1 MKNFRW
7 LVLVLLL
14 LFSTSF
20 ISSQQGYEMILR
32 GGGDLNFTY
41 TPFSNFSPDPQIWIM
56 FKKGGQAAGQH
67 LEQRNALQPGQAAWL
82 DRRIEDNEPERII
95 ITGIPDSKMKEFTIS
110 WAYGKVMGLSS
121 AMPYLSALQDPN
133 KFVPFV
139 VYNDGRGNFIVT
151 KIGSAI

>member
-7 LVLVLLL
+7 LALVLML

-20 ISSQQGYEMILR
+20 VSSQQGYEMVLR
-32 GGGDLNFTY
+32 GGGDLHFTY
-41 TPFSNFSPDPQIWIM
+41 TPFSNFSPDPQIWIV

-133 KFVPFV
+133 KFVTFV
-139 VYNDGRGNFIVT
+139 VYNDGRGNYIVT

>member
-7 LVLVLLL
+7 LVLALLIL
-14 LFSTSF
+14 SSTPF
-20 ISSQQGYEMILR
+20 IFSQQGYEMVVR
-32 GGGDLNFTY
+32 GGGDVYFTY
-41 TPFSNFSPDPQIWIM
+41 TPYSNFSQDPQIWIT

-67 LEQRNALQPGQAAWL
+67 LEQRNALRPGQAAWL
-82 DRRIEDNEPERII
+82 DRRIEDNEPDRII
-95 ITGIPDSKMKEFTIS
+95 VTGIPDANMKEFTIS
-110 WAYGKVMGLSS
+110 WTNGKVMGVSS

-139 VYNDGRGNFIVT
+139 VYNDGRGNFIAT

>member
-20 ISSQQGYEMILR
+20 ISSQQGYEMVLR
-32 GGGDLNFTY
+32 GGGDLYFTY

-56 FKKGGQAAGQH
+56 FKKGGQAAGQR